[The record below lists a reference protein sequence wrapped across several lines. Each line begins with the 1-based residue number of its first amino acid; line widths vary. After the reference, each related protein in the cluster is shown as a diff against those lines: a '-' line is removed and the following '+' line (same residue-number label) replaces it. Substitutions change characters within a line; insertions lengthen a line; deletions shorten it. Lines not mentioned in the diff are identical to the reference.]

1 MGIHGEPG
9 IEVKQMTTADNL
21 TDTMVEKL
29 LADMPLSKGDT
40 LSVMVNGLGATPK
53 EELLIVYRR
62 VHQLLTEKGVRLIMP
77 HVGEYATSMEMAG
90 LSVQH
95 PVLYQRQP
103 VKELPM
109 LNATTFTTALG
120 AVADIMKQNR
130 DYLISLDQRNGDGDL
145 GISMDEGFAAAYASA
160 SASEE
165 SALGK
170 LLVGCSKAF
179 NEAAP
184 SSLGTRTLKGNE
196 TADVALFAQ
205 ALTAGVDKI
214 MERAGSKPGQKTV
227 LDALDPA
234 AKAITAHAEEGF
246 AAALQAAAD
255 AARAGAESTKDMKAV
270 HGRAAYYGDKALG
283 LIDGG
288 AVAGTLIFEA
298 LAKAV

>member
-1 MGIHGEPG
+1 
-9 IEVKQMTTADNL
+9 
-21 TDTMVEKL
+21 
-29 LADMPLSKGDT
+29 
-40 LSVMVNGLGATPK
+40 
-53 EELLIVYRR
+53 
-62 VHQLLTEKGVRLIMP
+62 
-77 HVGEYATSMEMAG
+77 
-90 LSVQH
+90 
-95 PVLYQRQP
+95 
-103 VKELPM
+103 M
-109 LNATTFTTALG
+109 LNASSFTAALG
-120 AVADIMKQNR
+120 AVADTMKQNR

-145 GISMDEGFAAAYASA
+145 GISMDEGFAAAYTFAQ
-160 SASEE
+160 ASEE
-165 SALGK
+165 PDLGK

-184 SSLGTRTLKGNE
+184 SSLGTILSVMMMGMARTLKGNE
-196 TADVALFAQ
+196 TANAALFAQ

-234 AKAITAHAEEGF
+234 AKALAAHAEDGF
-246 AAALQAAAD
+246 AAALQAAAE